1 MPPRPESLF
10 TVPGSLNNL
19 PTLEALLGLLD
30 RPVAE
35 KKEKKKEKEKEKDL
49 GFMSLF

>member
-1 MPPRPESLF
+1 
-10 TVPGSLNNL
+10 L
-19 PTLEALLGLLD
+19 PTLEALLGLFD

-35 KKEKKKEKEKEKDL
+35 KKEKKKEKEKDL